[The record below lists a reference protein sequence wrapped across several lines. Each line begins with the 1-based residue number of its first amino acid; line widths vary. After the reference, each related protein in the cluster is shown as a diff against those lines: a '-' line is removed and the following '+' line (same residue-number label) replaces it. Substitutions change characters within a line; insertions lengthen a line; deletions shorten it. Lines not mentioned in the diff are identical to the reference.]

1 MVPLDNY
8 SKENPYPMGSCVS
21 SPLKGSPFRKRPVR
35 RRKSGKSK
43 TSTNPRVDSS
53 TNLSQRLIFQPPS
66 RVLPEPIG
74 DGIFVKYELG
84 KELGR
89 GEFGVT
95 HECIEITTRER

>member
-1 MVPLDNY
+1 
-8 SKENPYPMGSCVS
+8 MGSCVS
-21 SPLKGSPFRKRPVR
+21 SPLKGSPFRKRPAR
-35 RRKSGKSK
+35 RRKSSKSK

-53 TNLSQRLIFQPPS
+53 TNLSRRLIFQPPS